1 MGQGRRPPQRRRRRT
16 ARWVVGGALLLA
28 LLVGVLAVPLT
39 VVPETVAAPSE
50 SDVVVVLAGG
60 RGERLATAQDLMDR
74 QIGAPGPLLAIS
86 NGHAPE
92 WPQANELCGTA
103 ARDYSVVCF
112 EPEPQTTG
120 GEARAVAEMAQALG
134 ADRVAI
140 VTSTYHATRARMLT
154 ERCLPD
160 GVELEVVGAPARGD
174 LPYKVRASVREL
186 VALAGAV
193 VRGGD
198 C

>member
-1 MGQGRRPPQRRRRRT
+1 MLLF
-16 ARWVVGGALLLA
+16 ALA
-28 LLVGVLAVPLT
+28 VGVVAVPLT

-60 RGERLATAQDLMDR
+60 RGERLDTALALMDR

-86 NGHAPE
+86 NGDAPE

-103 ARDYSVVCF
+103 GPDYSVVCF
-112 EPEPQTTG
+112 EPDPQTTR
-120 GEARAVAEMAQALG
+120 GEAMAIAGMAETLG
-134 ADRVAI
+134 AHRIAI
-140 VTSTYHATRARMLT
+140 VTSTYHATRARLLV

-160 GVELEVVGAPARGD
+160 GVELEVVAAPVRGD
-174 LPYKVRASVREL
+174 LPHKVRASLREL
-186 VALAGAV
+186 MALAGAV
-193 VRGGD
+193 VRGGE